1 MDAQAW
7 NRRLDPKGPPS
18 PASALS
24 VGSDAEPILDSNPRR
39 DPLPI
44 GIVAPFPHLTVTR
57 RRPSTNHTPPGSD
70 PIANVSG
77 RPLRLPL
84 TDAWIEYW
92 SGTGR
97 TTQSI
102 GTIIAN
108 REQVDSMRVVTDED
122 LCGGLLRPA
131 PTPGSN
137 GVPNR

>member
-1 MDAQAW
+1 
-7 NRRLDPKGPPS
+7 
-18 PASALS
+18 
-24 VGSDAEPILDSNPRR
+24 
-39 DPLPI
+39 
-44 GIVAPFPHLTVTR
+44 
-57 RRPSTNHTPPGSD
+57 
-70 PIANVSG
+70 VSG